1 MKKPIIQICFS
12 LKTGLTIEDI
22 HSRLVTLKT
31 KLDETYSEHNYECR
45 SCHLTKELCIEKG
58 FSTKVPDM
66 FEEIFDTDYIC
77 ELSEEKDFATAMSHI
92 NDHRAALANKADKL
106 VIMNSEP
113 VNNVSLELELFTQN
127 RVMVI

>member
-22 HSRLVTLKT
+22 RNRLKTLKA
-31 KLDETYSEHNYECR
+31 KLDETYGEHSYECR
-45 SCHLTKELCIEKG
+45 SCHLTKKLCIEKG
-58 FSTKVPDM
+58 FSTEVPDM
-66 FEEIFDTDYIC
+66 FEEIFGTDYIC
-77 ELSEEKDFATAMSHI
+77 ELSDEKDFTTAISHI
-92 NDHRAALANKADKL
+92 NDHRAALARKADKL
-106 VIMNSEP
+106 VILNSEP